1 MNMNDPLPS
10 RRAVYILC
18 PGGLEYAGGI
28 GRAMSYLIKQ
38 WSCDK
43 TSIPAKVIDTR
54 GGGHLAFAPLFL
66 LLAMFRISILA
77 ATGRIALLHINV
89 ASRGSAVRKCIIA
102 LLCVLLRTKFVM
114 HLHGAKFDHFYAAL
128 PRPAQWVVR
137 WMFRHADRVIV
148 LGIVWQRFVIDT
160 IGLAPDRVEIIC
172 NGVPASSETPARRT
186 GHVHIVFLGRLGDR
200 KGVPEL
206 LKALSADRLTDL
218 DWKATLA
225 GDGDIARFKADAA
238 KCGLAARVTFPGWLG
253 RDDTATLLASAD
265 IFVLPSH
272 HEGLPVAV
280 LEALACGLATIA
292 TPVGSLPEFLVD
304 QVSVIFVQPGDVA
317 QLTDALELLVKSPDH
332 RRGLSQQ
339 ARKVFHDHFDI
350 ETTARAF
357 QMTYQSICHGQSPI
371 RQAEKRPAPVPSVGR

>member
-1 MNMNDPLPS
+1 MKVRPLP

-18 PGGLEYAGGI
+18 PGGLEHAGGI

-38 WSCDK
+38 WSCDA
-43 TSIPAKVIDTR
+43 TSMPAKVIDTR

-66 LLAMFRISILA
+66 VLAILRISALA
-77 ATGRIALLHINV
+77 VTGRIALLHINV
-89 ASRGSAVRKCIIA
+89 ASRGSAVRKCIIV

-148 LGIVWQRFVIDT
+148 LGIVWQRFVVDT
-160 IGLAPDRVEIIC
+160 LGLAPARVEIIC
-172 NGVPASSETPARRT
+172 NGVPASLETPARRN
-186 GHVHIVFLGRLGDR
+186 GQIHIVFLGRLGDR

-206 LKALSADRLTDL
+206 LVALSADRLTGL
-218 DWKATLA
+218 DWRATLA

-238 KCGLAARVTFPGWLG
+238 QRGLATRVAFPGWLD

-280 LEALACGLATIA
+280 LEALACGLATVA

-304 QVSVIFVQPGDVA
+304 QVSVIFVRPGNVA
-317 QLTDALELLVKSPDH
+317 QLTDALERLVKSPDN
-332 RRGLSQQ
+332 RRELSQQ
-339 ARKVFHDHFDI
+339 ARNVFRDHFDI
-350 ETTARAF
+350 KTTARAF
-357 QMTYQSICHGQSPI
+357 QATYRSTCQGRSPI
-371 RQAEKRPAPVPSVGR
+371 TQYEKKPAPIPSVGR